1 LNPGK
6 KSLAIAMTIQD
17 TRKTLTDTEIETVVN
32 TVVERLAS
40 AVGASLR
47 Q

>member
-1 LNPGK
+1 
-6 KSLAIAMTIQD
+6 MTIQD
-17 TRKTLTDTEIETVVN
+17 TRKTLTDNEIEAVVN
-32 TVVERLAS
+32 AVVERLAS